1 MKAPRCLIVVFVEEQ
16 SPFLPRVLDG
26 ISAQNYPK
34 DRVTLQLHVGP
45 SASRAAYTAQ
55 INRWRAGLVAGA
67 TMNDR
72 KGAERT
78 PGPGYAAL
86 TVQDAENAASV
97 LKAALAIARK
107 GRYERFVFT
116 TSHAFINN
124 TETLRHLVEENRTA
138 ISPMLTRE
146 GRYWSNFWGSLTG
159 GIHAQCFDE
168 EAECVAY
175 AAKDFCTEGEYVE
188 WMHL

>member
-1 MKAPRCLIVVFVEEQ
+1 MVFVEEL

-26 ISAQNYPK
+26 ISSQNYPK
-34 DRVTLQLHVGP
+34 DRVTLQLHVSP

-67 TMNDR
+67 AMHDR
-72 KGAERT
+72 KDAEGT
-78 PGPGYAAL
+78 PGYAAL
-86 TVQDAENAASV
+86 TVQDAENAASALNV
-97 LKAALAIARK
+97 SLAIARK
-107 GRYERFVFT
+107 GQYERFVFT

-138 ISPMLTRE
+138 ISPMITRE
-146 GRYWSNFWGSLTG
+146 GRYWSNFWGSLIG